1 MVARPL
7 LRAVSFVV
15 LALAA
20 CTSAQVPEANA
31 PLFSAPQPVLTSAD
45 DVVAAPPEW
54 AVGDRWVF
62 RKRVGL
68 WKGQFTREVVET
80 SMSGYLVRVEG
91 RDPWPFVRFS
101 HMTTQLEV
109 IGWTEDGQ
117 ITRAFSPPLPLFQ
130 WPLRPG
136 LQWTPQTAGGPT

>member
-1 MVARPL
+1 MGARPL
-7 LRAVSFVV
+7 SGYV
-15 LALAA
+15 LFLVLAA
-20 CTSAQVPEANA
+20 CTSAQPPEA
-31 PLFSAPQPVLTSAD
+31 SAPVVNASAPVGSPAD

-54 AVGDRWVF
+54 AAGDRWVF

-68 WKGQFTREVVET
+68 WEDQFTREVIEA

-101 HMTTQLEV
+101 HVTTQLDI
-109 IGWTEDGQ
+109 IGWIEDGQ

>member
-1 MVARPL
+1 MVGHPL
-7 LRAVSFVV
+7 LRALLFVV

-31 PLFSAPQPVLTSAD
+31 PLVSAPQPVVSAD

-54 AVGDRWVF
+54 AVGDRWVS

-68 WKGQFTREVVET
+68 WEGQFTREVVET

-91 RDPWPFVRFS
+91 RDPRPFVRFS